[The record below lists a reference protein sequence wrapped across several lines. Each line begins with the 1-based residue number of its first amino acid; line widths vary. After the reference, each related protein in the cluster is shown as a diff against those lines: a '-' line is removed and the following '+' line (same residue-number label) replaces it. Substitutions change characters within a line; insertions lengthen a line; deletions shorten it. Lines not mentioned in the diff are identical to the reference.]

1 MQQLSSMATFVKTH
15 QTVEKAL
22 SILLEF
28 IPHNQPMGTVDLSA
42 KLNLHKSTVNR
53 MLHVLSRFEFL
64 QQDPQSK
71 KFSLGKAADEL
82 GKALN
87 RSYDAQLVAAAG
99 PLIDALRNRLQETV
113 VLEVLSGNSTILAY
127 VAEGPGP
134 IYVREAVGERRSVH
148 ASAGG
153 KLLLAFSSVET
164 RNRYLNGKLPSITS
178 KTITDLDILHTH
190 LNEIRQQGYAT
201 DDEEVHVGIRAVAAP
216 IFTRNKEI
224 IAAAVVTG
232 LVQKISID
240 SDSSLISHVRVAA
253 AKISSELGNENDS
266 RRKK

>member
-1 MQQLSSMATFVKTH
+1 MQQYSRMSTLVKTH
-15 QTVEKAL
+15 QAVEKAL

-28 IPHNQPMGTVDLSA
+28 VPHNQPLGTVDLST

-87 RSYDAQLVAAAG
+87 RTYDAQLVAVAG
-99 PLIDALRNRLQETV
+99 PHIDDLCHRLQETV
-113 VLEVLSGNSTILAY
+113 VLEVLSGNSTILVY

-134 IYVREAVGERRSVH
+134 IYVREAVGERRPVH

-153 KLLLAFSSVET
+153 KLLLAFSSMET
-164 RNRYLNGKLPSITS
+164 RNRHLNGNLPPITS
-178 KTITDLDILHTH
+178 KTITDLAVLRAH
-190 LNEIRQQGYAT
+190 LNRIRQQGYAT
-201 DDEEVHVGIRAVAAP
+201 DDEEVHLGIRAVAAP
-216 IFTRNKEI
+216 IFNLKKEI

-240 SDSSLISHVRVAA
+240 RDSPVILHVRAAA
-253 AKISSELGNENDS
+253 AKISSELGKENEL
-266 RRKK
+266 RRKT

>member
-1 MQQLSSMATFVKTH
+1 MQQLSGMGTLIKTH

-87 RSYDAQLVAAAG
+87 RTYDAQLVAAAG
-99 PLIDALRNRLQETV
+99 PHIDDLRTRLQETV
-113 VLEVLSGNSTILAY
+113 VLEVLSGHSTILVY

-134 IYVREAVGERRSVH
+134 IYVREAVGERRPVH

-153 KLLLAFSSVET
+153 KLLLAFSSPET
-164 RNRYLNGKLPSITS
+164 RNRYLNGSLPAVTS
-178 KTITDLDILHTH
+178 KTITDLDVLHAH
-190 LNEIRQQGYAT
+190 LDKICQQGYAT

-216 IFTRNKEI
+216 IFSPTKEI
-224 IAAAVVTG
+224 VAAAVVTG
-232 LVQKISID
+232 LVQKISLD
-240 SDSSLISHVRVAA
+240 SDSVIISQIRATA
-253 AKISSELGNENDS
+253 AKISSQLGNENEQ
-266 RRKK
+266 RRKT

>member
-1 MQQLSSMATFVKTH
+1 MKTSAKTH

-28 IPHNQPMGTVDLSA
+28 IPHNQPMGTVDLSE

-53 MLHVLSRFEFL
+53 MLHVLRRFEFL

-71 KFSLGKAADEL
+71 KFSLGKSADEL

-87 RSYDAQLVAAAG
+87 RSYAAKLVAAAG
-99 PLIDALRNRLQETV
+99 PHIDELCHRLQETV
-113 VLEVLSGNSTILAY
+113 VLEVLAGNSTILAY

-134 IYVREAVGERRSVH
+134 IYVREAVGERRPVH

-153 KLLLAFSSVET
+153 KLLLAFSALQT
-164 RNRYLNGKLPSITS
+164 RNRQLNGNLPPVTP
-178 KTITDLDILHTH
+178 KTITDIDVLHAHLDRIC
-190 LNEIRQQGYAT
+190 QQGYAT

-216 IFTRNKEI
+216 IFDRRKEI

-232 LVQKISID
+232 LAQKISID
-240 SDSSLISHVRVAA
+240 QDSPVISHVRAAA
-253 AKISSELGNENDS
+253 AKISSELGNENELRS
-266 RRKK
+266 

>member
-1 MQQLSSMATFVKTH
+1 MHPSVKTH

-28 IPHNQPMGTVDLSA
+28 IPHNQPMGTVDLSE

-53 MLHVLSRFEFL
+53 MLHVLRRFEFL

-87 RSYDAQLVAAAG
+87 RSYAAQLVAAAG
-99 PLIDALRNRLQETV
+99 PYIDELCHRLQETV
-113 VLEVLSGNSTILAY
+113 VLEVLAGNSTILAY

-134 IYVREAVGERRSVH
+134 IYVREAAGERRPVH

-153 KLLLAFSSVET
+153 KLLLAFSSLEA
-164 RNRYLNGKLPSITS
+164 RNRQLNGNLPPITS
-178 KTITDLDILHTH
+178 KTITDLDVLRAH
-190 LNEIRQQGYAT
+190 LDRICQQGYAT

-216 IFTRNKEI
+216 IFNRKKEI

-232 LVQKISID
+232 LAQKISID
-240 SDSSLISHVRVAA
+240 RDSSVISHVRAAA
-253 AKISSELGNENDS
+253 AKISSELGNENEI
-266 RRKK
+266 RRNT

>member
-1 MQQLSSMATFVKTH
+1 MRTSVKTH

-22 SILLEF
+22 CILLEF
-28 IPHNQPMGTVDLSA
+28 IPHNQPMGTADLSL

-53 MLHVLSRFEFL
+53 MLHVLRRFEFL
-64 QQDPQSK
+64 EQDPQSK
-71 KFSLGKAADEL
+71 KFSLGKAANEL

-87 RSYDAQLVAAAG
+87 RSYAAQLVAVAG
-99 PLIDALRNRLQETV
+99 PHIDELCHRLQETV

-134 IYVREAVGERRSVH
+134 IYVREAAGERRPVH

-153 KLLLAFSSVET
+153 KLLLAFSSEET
-164 RNRYLNGKLPSITS
+164 RNRYLNGNLPSITS
-178 KTITDLDILHTH
+178 KTVTDFDDLHAR
-190 LNEIRQQGYAT
+190 LNKIRQQGYAT

-216 IFTRNKEI
+216 VFSRNQKI

-232 LVQKISID
+232 LVQKISITKD
-240 SDSSLISHVRVAA
+240 SAIIANVCAA
-253 AKISSELGNENDS
+253 AAEISYQLGNENEL
-266 RRKK
+266 RRKE

>member
-1 MQQLSSMATFVKTH
+1 MKTSAKTH

-28 IPHNQPMGTVDLSA
+28 IPHNQPMGTVDLSE

-53 MLHVLSRFEFL
+53 MLHVLRRFEFL

-82 GKALN
+82 GKALS
-87 RSYDAQLVAAAG
+87 RSYAAQLVAAAG
-99 PLIDALRNRLQETV
+99 PHIDELCHRLQETV
-113 VLEVLSGNSTILAY
+113 VLEVLAGNSTILAY

-134 IYVREAVGERRSVH
+134 IYVREAVGERRPVH

-153 KLLLAFSSVET
+153 KLLLAFSSLQT
-164 RNRYLNGKLPSITS
+164 RNRQLNENLPPVTP
-178 KTITDLDILHTH
+178 KTITDLDNLRAH
-190 LNEIRQQGYAT
+190 LDRICQQGYAT

-216 IFTRNKEI
+216 IFDRRKEI

-232 LVQKISID
+232 LAQKISID
-240 SDSSLISHVRVAA
+240 QDSPVISHVRAAA
-253 AKISSELGNENDS
+253 AKISSELGNENELRS
-266 RRKK
+266 

>member
-1 MQQLSSMATFVKTH
+1 MQQTDSMGTAVKTH

-28 IPHNQPMGTVDLSA
+28 SPYNQPMGTVDLSA
-42 KLNLHKSTVNR
+42 KLNMHKSTVNR
-53 MLHVLSRFEFL
+53 LLHVLSRFELL

-99 PLIDALRNRLQETV
+99 PHIDHLRNRLQETI
-113 VLEVLSGNSTILAY
+113 VLEVLSGHSTILVY

-134 IYVREAVGERRSVH
+134 VYVREAVGERRPVH

-153 KLLLAFSSVET
+153 KLLLAFSPPET
-164 RNRYLNGKLPSITS
+164 RNRYLSRSLPAVTPN
-178 KTITDLDILHTH
+178 TISEPDLLRAH
-190 LNEIRQQGYAT
+190 LDEIYQQRYAT
-201 DDEEVHVGIRAVAAP
+201 DDQEVHDGIRAVAAP
-216 IFTRNKEI
+216 IFNCNKKI

-232 LVQKISID
+232 LVQKISFD
-240 SDSSLISHVRVAA
+240 KDSSMIAHIRAVA
-253 AKISSELGNENDS
+253 AKISSQLGNENEP

>member
-1 MQQLSSMATFVKTH
+1 MQQLSHMGTLVKTH
-15 QTVEKAL
+15 QTVERAL
-22 SILLEF
+22 RILLEF
-28 IPHNQPMGTVDLSA
+28 IPNNQPMGTVDLSE

-71 KFSLGKAADEL
+71 KFSLGKVADEL

-99 PLIDALRNRLQETV
+99 PHIDDLRNRLQETV

-134 IYVREAVGERRSVH
+134 IYVREAVGERRPVH

-153 KLLLAFSSVET
+153 KLLLAFSSLET
-164 RNRYLNGKLPSITS
+164 RNRYLNGNLPSITS
-178 KTITDLDILHTH
+178 KTITDLDVLHAH
-190 LNEIRQQGYAT
+190 LNKICQQGYAT

-232 LVQKISID
+232 LVQKISIGR
-240 SDSSLISHVRVAA
+240 DSSIISHVRAAA
-253 AKISSELGNENDS
+253 AKVSSELGNENDL
-266 RRKK
+266 RREK

>member
-71 KFSLGKAADEL
+71 KFSLGKAANEL

-99 PLIDALRNRLQETV
+99 PHIDDLCNRLQETV
-113 VLEVLSGNSTILAY
+113 VLEVLSGHSTILVY

-134 IYVREAVGERRSVH
+134 IYVREAVGERRPVH

-153 KLLLAFSSVET
+153 KLLLAFSSLET
-164 RNRYLNGKLPSITS
+164 RNRYLNGSLPAVTS
-178 KTITDLDILHTH
+178 KTITNLDLLHAH
-190 LNEIRQQGYAT
+190 LDKLCQQGYAI

-216 IFTRNKEI
+216 IFSRKKEI

-232 LVQKISID
+232 LVQKISLD
-240 SDSSLISHVRVAA
+240 RDSSIISQVRAA
-253 AKISSELGNENDS
+253 AVRISSQLGN
-266 RRKK
+266 

>member
-1 MQQLSSMATFVKTH
+1 MQQISVMGTLVKTH
-15 QTVEKAL
+15 QAVEKAL

-28 IPHNQPMGTVDLSA
+28 VPHNQPLGTVDLST

-87 RSYDAQLVAAAG
+87 RSYDIQLVAIAG
-99 PLIDALRNRLQETV
+99 PQIDELRNRLQETV
-113 VLEVLSGNSTILAY
+113 VLEVLSGNSTILVY

-134 IYVREAVGERRSVH
+134 IYVREAVGERRPVH

-153 KLLLAFSSVET
+153 KLLLAFSSLET
-164 RNRYLNGKLPSITS
+164 RNRHLNGNLPSITS
-178 KTITDLDILHTH
+178 KTITDLDGLHAR
-190 LNEIRQQGYAT
+190 LNRIYQQGYAT

-216 IFTRNKEI
+216 IFNRTQEI
-224 IAAAVVTG
+224 IAAIVVTG
-232 LVQKISID
+232 LVQKISFD
-240 SDSSLISHVRVAA
+240 RGSSIISHVQATA
-253 AKISSELGNENDS
+253 AKISSQLGNENEL